1 MPDFLEGFKVEGSTL
16 EAVWELD
23 PAKCTGCED
32 CVFICP
38 VSAIMLAGKI
48 AVLADPAGCCRE
60 SCRICEYHCPEGA
73 IRAF

>member
-1 MPDFLEGFKVEGSTL
+1 MEENTL
-16 EAVWELD
+16 ETRWVID
-23 PAKCTGCED
+23 PIKCTGCGD

-38 VSAIMLAGKI
+38 VRTIKLVKKI

>member
-1 MPDFLEGFKVEGSTL
+1 MEENTL
-16 EAVWELD
+16 ETGWELD
-23 PAKCTGCED
+23 PAKCTGCGD

-38 VSAIMLAGKI
+38 VRTIKLVKKI
-48 AVLADPAGCCRE
+48 AVLADPEGCCRE

>member
-1 MPDFLEGFKVEGSTL
+1 MEQNTL
-16 EAVWELD
+16 ETRWEID
-23 PAKCTGCED
+23 PAKCTGCGD

-38 VSAIMLAGKI
+38 VRTIKLVKKI